1 MWLTNEICSTLQGRV
16 QQKEELCSGL
26 TLWCAFWPLGEKR
39 KNRNGQMRKM
49 RVERTASISVLARS
63 VGFIYL
69 SSSLPVT
76 SAPTDTTWEEQSTE
90 CNETV
95 CALP

>member
-1 MWLTNEICSTLQGRV
+1 M
-16 QQKEELCSGL
+16 K
-26 TLWCAFWPLGEKR
+26 GEKR

-49 RVERTASISVLARS
+49 TDERNASISVLARS

-69 SSSLPVT
+69 YPSLSVT
-76 SAPTDTTWEEQSTE
+76 SAPTDSTWEEQSTE
-90 CNETV
+90 CTETV